1 MHLKTVF
8 VHLGPAN
15 ASHLWANIRRFNKL
29 FPNQPTAV
37 ILSDAKH
44 IPRVNAKKNE
54 IYIYR
59 TTEEDELILSK
70 LAHNMKF
77 RQGFWRFSIER
88 FYALRKFHELHP
100 NSPLLHLESDVLVM
114 PNFPFESFKQIRNLA
129 WEKFNETHD
138 VSALMY
144 LKAPEDTFWLTQKL
158 TLTLAQ
164 SEKLTDMTALSMLSK
179 NYPDKITL
187 LPGTTQSP
195 EFKTFGGIFDAAP
208 IGMWLNGRDPR
219 NHRGFIRRFLA
230 LPEAE
235 VNASSLKYGFH
246 PDGLVSGASLGGEQ
260 FNIYNLHIHSKRLTL
275 FGPYWKFFLR
285 LDIRT
290 STDRRLAV
298 WFSPWIFLRLLQNYI
313 SKRLQRIS

>member
-44 IPRVNAKKNE
+44 TPRVNAKKNE

-70 LAHNMKF
+70 LAHNMSF

-88 FYALRKFHELHP
+88 FYALRKFHELNP
-100 NSPLLHLESDVLVM
+100 GSPILHLESDVLVL
-114 PNFPFESFKQIRNLA
+114 PNFPFESFQYIKNLA
-129 WEKFNETHD
+129 WEKFNQTHD

-144 LKAPEDTFWLTQKL
+144 LRAPEDTFWLTEKL
-158 TLTLAQ
+158 TLALSQ
-164 SEKLTDMTALSMLSK
+164 NEKLTDMTALSMLS
-179 NYPDKITL
+179 NNHPDRITL
-187 LPGTTQSP
+187 LPGTTQSQ
-195 EFKTFGGIFDAAP
+195 EFETFGGIFDAAP
-208 IGMWLNGRDPR
+208 IGMWVTGRDPR
-219 NHRGFIRRFLA
+219 NHRGFVRRFLP
-230 LPEAE
+230 LPEAD
-235 VNASSLKYGFH
+235 VNAASLKYRLH
-246 PDGLVSGASLGGEQ
+246 LDGSISATSLEGHH
-260 FNIYNLHIHSKRLTL
+260 FNIYDLHIHSKRLTL

-290 STDRRLAV
+290 SADRRLAV
-298 WFSPWIFLRLLQNYI
+298 WFSPSTFLRLLQNYI
-313 SKRLQRIS
+313 RKRLRRIS